1 MHLQAFF
8 SKNFLGVIAEPCM
21 RGYDP
26 FWTYPQPA
34 VVGMLRASRIYEH
47 RPLTGELQACS
58 VVVQSNV
65 MIAAKDPRVNAAG
78 PTSVVAQ
85 GGYSHQI
92 THDRMNPHR
101 QEVLRRPAD
110 VVQHYVQ
117 ADAAPSGSTLGHA
130 PNVQVFSRVPRG
142 SVDQTASMA
151 CETCSRPAMFVCSAC
166 RKAPY
171 CSVECQVCCSLHYLH
186 RMPATPTDARIVFVH
201 VPVFCP
207 RKKT

>member
-1 MHLQAFF
+1 MCHNAPTGVF
-8 SKNFLGVIAEPCM
+8 SKKFLGGDSRTLYERVRPLLDLPPACG
-21 RGYDP
+21 RGP
-26 FWTYPQPA
+26 GP
-34 VVGMLRASRIYEH
+34 GMLRASRIYEH

-58 VVVQSNV
+58 VVAQSNV

-78 PTSVVAQ
+78 QTSVVAQ

-186 RMPATPTDARIVFVH
+186 CVPATPTE
-201 VPVFCP
+201 
-207 RKKT
+207 